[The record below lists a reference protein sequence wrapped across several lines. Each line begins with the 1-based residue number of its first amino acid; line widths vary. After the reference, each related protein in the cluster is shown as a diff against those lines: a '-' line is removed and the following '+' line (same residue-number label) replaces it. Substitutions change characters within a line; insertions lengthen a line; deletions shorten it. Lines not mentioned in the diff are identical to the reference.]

1 MFLEYIMADLYEM
14 FLGPLPESYCL
25 YFQVITVFSLLMIA
39 MVVVG
44 IVSTLLTN
52 GKQSV
57 PVLLGGLVGYI
68 MVYLQNRI
76 LHTMCAKTL

>member
-39 MVVVG
+39 IVVLG
-44 IVSTLLTN
+44 IVSKLLTN
-52 GKQSV
+52 KYQSV
-57 PVLLGGLVGYI
+57 PVLLGGLVGYV

-76 LHTMCAKTL
+76 MHTMCAKTL

>member
-39 MVVVG
+39 MVVVS
-44 IVSTLLTN
+44 IVATLLTN

-76 LHTMCAKTL
+76 LHTMCTKTL